1 VNTSSHT
8 TQGQSDDPDEYVSW
22 SVDFPT
28 AETPT
33 VCAERTYQA
42 ADIAVFGADIW
53 PLDAMNDDPSRIR
66 VQLRFDTWPFGFRD
80 FAKHVAYALI
90 NHGSPPSLLDARYG
104 NHVKWPS
111 SGTIQKILHNLK
123 THIDWLVGDWSRAH
137 PDTQVRTLRDLDSEH
152 LNECRQR
159 VDRSADKNTT
169 KYTKLEQIVRVWHLN
184 PWLPPDQQWPEPVW
198 RNEGWKPKRKS
209 GDNSTK
215 RLAQDTMGPL
225 LEWSVAF
232 VTQFADDILSA
243 HTHYEERMQQTKKS
257 VAVRREA
264 LRVLKRYAEQGMT
277 IPAMPV
283 QRGVSDTGRASWGVM
298 EYKHLIDGNVFSAIY
313 GLMSDRPL
321 LSADPSAA
329 ALDFETSGKFHE
341 RGWAPF
347 ITVDDVKPR
356 KFHHYPMPGRLVG
369 HLRTACLIVAAYLT
383 GARSEEIRGWE
394 HGAAPDPIDNVGG
407 SRLHLIRGAVWK
419 GNHAKVDGTPRK
431 GKDAVWATLPATSEA
446 IHVTERIAR
455 LSGKDRGLLFT
466 DTGRMI
472 ASGTATV
479 WISEFVDFVN
489 DRLVPYSADPAAF
502 LIPSDPDGPIT
513 LSRFR
518 RTLAWFIRNRP
529 NGEAVAAIQYQHLS
543 VVISGGYAGTKDSG
557 MQDLLLEEDWR
568 HRMRTIEYLR
578 DLIDEGGSISG
589 PASDRAIVAARKLP
603 RHLTPADER
612 RLRKDA
618 SMVVYENPAALALCV
633 YDEENAL
640 CHKIKLANR
649 NDQPNLLE
657 CIDGCRN
664 SARTEKH
671 IDALTSEAE
680 VLRVQATLS
689 PLPLAQAFIAEA
701 ERKLRI
707 VEEHERNRG
716 SQTMDTNEDEAR

>member
-1 VNTSSHT
+1 MNTHSDM
-8 TQGQSDDPDEYVSW
+8 TQDQPDESDEAASS

-28 AETPT
+28 LGTLT
-33 VCAERTYQA
+33 ICTQRTHQA
-42 ADIAVFGADIW
+42 AAIAVFGADVW
-53 PLDAMNDDPSRIR
+53 PLDAMNDDPSRLR
-66 VQLRFDTWPFGFRD
+66 VRLRFDTWPPGFRD

-90 NHGSPPSLLDARYG
+90 NHGNPPSLLDKRYG
-104 NHVKWPS
+104 NHVRWPS
-111 SGTIQKILHNLK
+111 AGTIHKILHNLK
-123 THIDWLVGDWSRAH
+123 MHVDWLVGDWSLAH
-137 PDTQVRTLRDLDSEH
+137 PDTPVRTLRDLDSEH

-159 VDRSADKNTT
+159 VDRSTHATTT
-169 KYTKLEQIVRVWHLN
+169 KYMKLEPIVRVWHLN
-184 PWLPPDQQWPEPVW
+184 PWLPPDQQWPEPTW

-209 GDNSTK
+209 GENMTK

-243 HTHYEERMQQTKKS
+243 HNHYEERMRQMKTS
-257 VAVRREA
+257 GAVRSQA
-264 LRVLKRYAEQGMT
+264 LRILEEYAEQGLA
-277 IPAMPV
+277 IPEQVVPSGSSEMA
-283 QRGVSDTGRASWGVM
+283 RASWGAM
-298 EYKHLIDGNVFSAIY
+298 EYKHLIDGKVFSAMY
-313 GLMSDRPL
+313 MLMSDKPL
-321 LSADPSAA
+321 LSGDLSVA
-329 ALDFETSGKFHE
+329 ALDFDTRAMFHE
-341 RGWAPF
+341 KRWAQF
-347 ITVDDVKPR
+347 ITVDDMKPR
-356 KFHHYPMPGRLVG
+356 KFHNHPLPGRLVG

-383 GARSEEIRGWE
+383 GARSEEIRAWE
-394 HGAAPDPIDNVGG
+394 HGAAPDPIDSAGG

-419 GNHAKVDGTPRK
+419 GNHAKDDGTPRR
-431 GKDAVWATLPATSEA
+431 GKVAVWATLPAASEA
-446 IHVTERIAR
+446 IHVTERIAG
-455 LSGKDRGLLFT
+455 LAGDDSGPLFT

-472 ASGTATV
+472 ATGTATT
-479 WISEFVDFVN
+479 WIREFVNFVN
-489 DRLVPYSADPAAF
+489 DRLVPHSADPAAF
-502 LIPSDPDGPIT
+502 LIPEDPDGPIT

-529 NGEAVAAIQYQHLS
+529 NGDAVAAVQYQHLS
-543 VVISGGYAGTKDSG
+543 VVISGGYAGTKESG
-557 MQDLLLEEDWR
+557 MQDLLLEEDWL

-578 DLIDEGGSISG
+578 DLIDDGTSISG
-589 PASDRAIVAARKLP
+589 PASDRAVAAAQKLP

-640 CHKIKLANR
+640 CHKLKLANR

-657 CIDGCRN
+657 CIEGCRN

-671 IDALTSEAE
+671 LDALASEAE
-680 VLRVQATLS
+680 VLRIQATLS

-707 VEEHERNRG
+707 VEEHERNRPSP
-716 SQTMDTNEDEAR
+716 SQPTNEDETR